1 MIAVLYKFQYA
12 SNAGY
17 NDPACTSMPC
27 GWNVSA
33 KKDVQAGKIMDMTI
47 RKDKKTN
54 KRTGPPGI
62 ISELWKEFDP
72 RREGQRVVTEQ
83 QQESFLE
90 GYRKI
95 QPTAQLFYSSDVGVL
110 PKDTMP
116 LQITKKTDNYLNT
129 LENNVSEQ
137 DVISGFMKILPL
149 EDEQVNNI
157 ESSTRQQAKSSC
169 WVERRKERIT
179 SSKFK
184 DVHTKMETISKS
196 RANNTPK
203 TTHMVAELVF
213 ASASIANLPAVKW
226 GTDNED
232 KAFREFHALALSK
245 HENCK
250 MVKSGICVLKDKPYI
265 GVSPDGLM
273 TCHCCQSACVK
284 IKCSFSIREYVGEDK
299 WHETDFLEC
308 VNNNIQLKRS
318 HKYYYQIT
326 AQMAVTGIFKT
337 FFVVWTTRG
346 IFVELIKYD
355 LEFLTPL
362 LHNLKIFFK
371 SYMVKVLLHIR
382 SIFFRSLCDKVIFE
396 SGELTPESD
405 ENGVCCDLCG
415 GWSHF
420 KCCNVQNIGDTEE
433 WL

>member
-1 MIAVLYKFQYA
+1 LQ
-12 SNAGY
+12 N
-17 NDPACTSMPC
+17 
-27 GWNVSA
+27 
-33 KKDVQAGKIMDMTI
+33 GKIW
-47 RKDKKTN
+47 
-54 KRTGPPGI
+54 P
-62 ISELWKEFDP
+62 W
-72 RREGQRVVTEQ
+72 
-83 QQESFLE
+83 
-90 GYRKI
+90 
-95 QPTAQLFYSSDVGVL
+95 
-110 PKDTMP
+110 
-116 LQITKKTDNYLNT
+116 
-129 LENNVSEQ
+129 
-137 DVISGFMKILPL
+137 
-149 EDEQVNNI
+149 
-157 ESSTRQQAKSSC
+157 
-169 WVERRKERIT
+169 
-179 SSKFK
+179 
-184 DVHTKMETISKS
+184 
-196 RANNTPK
+196 
-203 TTHMVAELVF
+203 
-213 ASASIANLPAVKW
+213 
-226 GTDNED
+226 
-232 KAFREFHALALSK
+232 
-245 HENCK
+245 
-250 MVKSGICVLKDKPYI
+250 VLKDKPYI
-265 GVSPDGLM
+265 GASPDGLM